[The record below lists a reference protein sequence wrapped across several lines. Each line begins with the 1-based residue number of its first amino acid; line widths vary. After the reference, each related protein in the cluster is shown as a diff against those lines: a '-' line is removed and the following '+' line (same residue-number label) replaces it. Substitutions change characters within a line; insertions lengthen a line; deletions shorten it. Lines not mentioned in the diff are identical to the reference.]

1 MKHSVKLF
9 ALLAAVLCCLT
20 ACEKNQESSDKQRDI
35 TYTVSPGTQASRQH
49 AAETAAHPV
58 TVHLETEAEW
68 QALLDR
74 FCDWAEE
81 GNKVTFYNGTQ
92 AASLRSIADKL
103 SASQKSRAGSPR
115 TNTKDATTFS
125 TTDRGAMKRWMA
137 QMEDEGMTVT
147 VTFDSNTGTWNGTA
161 YATAPQPEHTTD
173 TTASLFSISASR
185 QVCFA
190 RGNLQYRSASGSY
203 RMAATQYDVLDEDT
217 AGEWTDRF
225 VQDTLRHLGDEWRL
239 LSNAEARYMMEVRLC
254 SAVGGVENAR
264 YARAKVVY
272 VHGLLLF
279 PDLFVWPDSVALP
292 IGVNNNGISNTL
304 GWDDNVYSLAD
315 WQRLEAAGVVFLP
328 AANSYLYNM
337 VEHADG
343 RACYWTSTT
352 GYAIVAAPDYVGTQD
367 MGDFEQYP
375 IRYVRDN
382 L

>member
-20 ACEKNQESSDKQRDI
+20 ACEKDQESSDKQRDI
-35 TYTVSPGTQASRQH
+35 TYTVSPGTQPSRLQ
-49 AAETAAHPV
+49 AAGTPPHPV

-81 GNKVTFYNGTQ
+81 GSTVTFYRPGTQ
-92 AASLRSIADKL
+92 P
-103 SASQKSRAGSPR
+103 SRLHAGGAPAHP
-115 TNTKDATTFS
+115 TKDATTFS
-125 TTDRGAMKRWMA
+125 TTSREEMKRWMA

-161 YATAPQPEHTTD
+161 YATTPQPEHTTD

-190 RGNLQYRSASGSY
+190 RGNLQYRSASGNY

-264 YARAKVVY
+264 YARAKVVD

-292 IGVNNNGISNTL
+292 VGVNNNGISNTL

-328 AANSYLYNM
+328 AANSYQYNM

-367 MGDFEQYP
+367 MGDFEQFP

>member
-1 MKHSVKLF
+1 MKHLLKLTF
-9 ALLAAVLCCLT
+9 VLAAVLMLASCYKCPPEGNHVV
-20 ACEKNQESSDKQRDI
+20 A
-35 TYTVSPGTQASRQH
+35 YTVDKGPEQR
-49 AAETAAHPV
+49 V
-58 TVHLETEAEW
+58 YLVDDKEW
-68 QALLDR
+68 QELLDR
-74 FCDWAEE
+74 FCNYAEE
-81 GNKVTFYNGTQ
+81 GSTVTFYN
-92 AASLRSIADKL
+92 AN
-103 SASQKSRAGSPR
+103 RATKGHA
-115 TNTKDATTFS
+115 TKDAATFS
-125 TTDRGAMKRWMA
+125 TTDREAMKRWMA

-147 VTFDSNTGTWNGTA
+147 VTFDPNTGTWNGTA
-161 YATAPQPEHTTD
+161 YATAQQSEHTTD

-190 RGNLQYRSASGSY
+190 RGNLQYRSASGNY

-264 YARAKVVY
+264 YARAKVVD

-292 IGVNNNGISNTL
+292 VGVNNNGISNTL

>member
-1 MKHSVKLF
+1 
-9 ALLAAVLCCLT
+9 
-20 ACEKNQESSDKQRDI
+20 
-35 TYTVSPGTQASRQH
+35 
-49 AAETAAHPV
+49 
-58 TVHLETEAEW
+58 
-68 QALLDR
+68 
-74 FCDWAEE
+74 
-81 GNKVTFYNGTQ
+81 
-92 AASLRSIADKL
+92 
-103 SASQKSRAGSPR
+103 
-115 TNTKDATTFS
+115 
-125 TTDRGAMKRWMA
+125 
-137 QMEDEGMTVT
+137 
-147 VTFDSNTGTWNGTA
+147 
-161 YATAPQPEHTTD
+161 
-173 TTASLFSISASR
+173 
-185 QVCFA
+185 
-190 RGNLQYRSASGSY
+190 
-203 RMAATQYDVLDEDT
+203 
-217 AGEWTDRF
+217 
-225 VQDTLRHLGDEWRL
+225 
-239 LSNAEARYMMEVRLC
+239 MMEVRLC

-264 YARAKVVY
+264 YARAKVVD